1 MTTPKKYTKKPVTI
15 EAIQFVGS
23 SMDAIDVFQWFKENN
38 YPWLVGDALNPDSLH
53 IRGEKGRPTRGI
65 WINPDGG
72 NLMIRTL
79 EGDMK
84 VSRDDYIIKG
94 VKGEFYPCKPD
105 IFEQTYVADDE
116 GWDEALAYN
125 KAILRNMEALGR

>member
-1 MTTPKKYTKKPVTI
+1 MTTPKKYTKKPIEI
-15 EAIQFVGS
+15 EAMRFVGS
-23 SMDAIDVFQWFKENN
+23 PMDAMDVFQWFKKNN
-38 YPWLVGDALNPDSLH
+38 YPWLVGDALDPDSLR
-53 IRGEKGRPTRGI
+53 IRGEKGRPTQGI

-84 VSRDDYIIKG
+84 VSQGDYIIKG

-105 IFEQTYVADDE
+105 IFEQTYVADVE
-116 GWDEALAYN
+116 GWDGALAYN
-125 KAILRNMEALGR
+125 KAILRNMKELGK

>member
-23 SMDAIDVFQWFKENN
+23 SMDAIDVSQWFKENN
-38 YPWLVGDALNPDSLH
+38 YPWLVGDALDPDSLR

-125 KAILRNMEALGR
+125 KAILRNMEALGK

>member
-38 YPWLVGDALNPDSLH
+38 YPWLVGDALDPDSLR

-84 VSRDDYIIKG
+84 VSRGDYIIKG

-105 IFEQTYVADDE
+105 IFEQTYVADVE
-116 GWDEALAYN
+116 GWDGALAYN
-125 KAILRNMEALGR
+125 KAILRNMKELGK